1 MASIT
6 IRADGEEQKFA
17 LEAASVTLGR
27 GLESDIRLK
36 DIKSSRRHCQIVK
49 NPNGFE
55 VVDLSSGNGTLLNG
69 APVKQHKLVSGDKIQ
84 IGATVITFVDGD
96 GGRAATGR
104 VPAAGG
110 KGAVPGAATAKV
122 KKTGTGPVPTARASG
137 DTPKPPG
144 ATTRTG
150 VPKPTTG
157 KLPTAP
163 TKKITSSMPTVS
175 KPPTQTVP
183 RPSTTSIKKSATQ
196 RTGNT
201 TRSTGYVSA
210 TQRFHTEARRN
221 KVNPVAILIGVIV
234 VIFLAVLG
242 FIFFGGEDDSKLVIA
257 QLNKVLTGAHGLY
270 DAYKFNEAI
279 VEYEKALKIAET
291 SEALKGR
298 AAEIKARIAEVKQ
311 QRDLMAEADKKF
323 KEFKKKFEEN
333 VGTPRQLWD
342 EGKQLQSN
350 YKNAEVSWNK
360 ELNEIIER
368 IGKMMDTDA
377 AINRRLDFQ
386 VRRNEIIK
394 DCNLGDR
401 AKANFSKALE
411 SYRKYLE
418 EKPSDDNRNK
428 AENEIRSLNSKA
440 VEDTDTLRRKAERM
454 VEDKKKDEAIDW
466 LKEQRPRFEKTDGE
480 AVLEKVIKD
489 IEKK

>member
-1 MASIT
+1 MASII
-6 IRADGEEQKFA
+6 IRAEGEEQKFA

-69 APVKQHKLVSGDKIQ
+69 VPVKQHKLVSGDKIQ
-84 IGATVITFVDGD
+84 IGSTVITFVDGD
-96 GGRAATGR
+96 GGRSATSR

-110 KGAVPGAATAKV
+110 KGAVPGSATAKV
-122 KKTGTGPVPTARASG
+122 KKTGTGPVPTASK
-137 DTPKPPG
+137 TPAP
-144 ATTRTG
+144 TTRTG

-157 KLPTAP
+157 RLPTAS
-163 TKKITSSMPTVS
+163 TKKITSSVPTVS

-183 RPSTTSIKKSATQ
+183 RPSTTSLKKGATQ

-210 TQRFHTEARRN
+210 TQRFHTEARKK
-221 KVNPVAILIGVIV
+221 KVSPVAVIIGVIV
-234 VIFLAVLG
+234 AVFLAVLG
-242 FIFFGGEDDSKLVIA
+242 FIFFGGEDDSKMVIA
-257 QLNKVLTGAHGLY
+257 QLNKVLTSAHGLY

-279 VEYEKALKIAET
+279 AEYEKALKIAE
-291 SEALKGR
+291 SVGSLSGR

-311 QRDLMAEADKKF
+311 QRDLMAEADRKF
-323 KEFKKKFEEN
+323 KEFKKRFDEN
-333 VGTPRQLWD
+333 AAPPRQLWD

-350 YKNAEVSWNK
+350 YKNAEVSWMK
-360 ELNEIIER
+360 ELGEIIER
-368 IGKMMDTDA
+368 ISKMIDTDN
-377 AINRRLDFQ
+377 AIGRRLDFQ

-394 DCNLGDR
+394 ECNLGDR
-401 AKANFSKALE
+401 AKANFSKAVDL
-411 SYRKYLE
+411 YQKYLE

-428 AENEIRSLNSKA
+428 AENEIRSLNAKA
-440 VEDTDTLRRKAERM
+440 LEETDTLRRRAERM
-454 VEDKKKDEAIDW
+454 VEDKKKDEAIDM
-466 LKEQRPRFEKTDGE
+466 LKQQRPRFEKTEGE
-480 AVLEKVIKD
+480 AALEKVIKD